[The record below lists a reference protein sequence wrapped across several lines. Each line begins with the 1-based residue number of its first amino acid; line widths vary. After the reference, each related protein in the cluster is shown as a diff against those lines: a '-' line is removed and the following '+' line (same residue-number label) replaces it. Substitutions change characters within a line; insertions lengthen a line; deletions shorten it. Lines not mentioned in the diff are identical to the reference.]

1 MKKFFLM
8 AAVIIMGAVNVN
20 AQYKPEKMSVATEI
34 NYSGSNVSLPEF
46 GARARL
52 FLNENMV
59 VRLGL
64 GFSTT
69 SDKNTVFKRNI
80 KDEEYEEITT
90 NSSTSFSLLP
100 GFEYHFSKF
109 ERVSPYVGAEL
120 GFLFGST
127 KDNTDNND
135 NSYYK
140 KVKSPIFG
148 FKIGAVTGVDVHI
161 YKGFYIGAE
170 LGLGY
175 TLTSE
180 GRGETKEYINDK
192 EVITK
197 GDEEKATNSFGLYA
211 TPALRI
217 GWFF

>member
-1 MKKFFLM
+1 MKKLFLM
-8 AAVIIMGAVNVN
+8 AAVVVMGAVNVN
-20 AQYKPEKMSVATEI
+20 AQYKPEKMSFATEL
-34 NYSGSNVSLPEF
+34 NYSGSSVSLPEY
-46 GARARL
+46 GARVRL

-64 GFSTT
+64 GFGTSSTKTTDYTAIKDKEVYTTT
-69 SDKNTVFKRNI
+69 SANT
-80 KDEEYEEITT
+80 
-90 NSSTSFSLLP
+90 FSLAP

-120 GFLFGST
+120 GFAFGSEIE
-127 KDNTDNND
+127 KTDNND
-135 NSYYK
+135 NDDYTRT
-140 KVKSPIFG
+140 KSPVFG
-148 FKIGAVTGVDVHI
+148 FKLGAVTGVDVHI

-175 TLTSE
+175 ELYNV
-180 GRGETKEYINDK
+180 GRGEAKSKVGNT
-192 EVITK
+192 EVTVD
-197 GDEEKATNSFGLYA
+197 GDESRAINSFGLYA

>member
-1 MKKFFLM
+1 MKKLFLM
-8 AAVIIMGAVNVN
+8 AAVVVMGAVNVN
-20 AQYKPEKMSVATEI
+20 AQYKPEKMSVATEL
-34 NYSGSNVSLPEF
+34 NYSGSSVSLPEY
-46 GARARL
+46 GARVRL

-64 GFSTT
+64 GFGTSSTKTTNYTAIKDKEVYTTT
-69 SDKNTVFKRNI
+69 SANT
-80 KDEEYEEITT
+80 
-90 NSSTSFSLLP
+90 FSLAP

>member
-64 GFSTT
+64 GFGTSSTKT
-69 SDKNTVFKRNI
+69 TNYVLIPDK
-80 KDEEYEEITT
+80 ESYTT
-90 NSSTSFSLLP
+90 NSSTTFSLAP